1 LRRIHGQSN
10 PISHNLIITGF
21 GFILG
26 LIASSPAV
34 HLIDKVH
41 TPFPPFAVVPWAFV
55 GFAAYLVSLGFF
67 LSATTISQDAKLRK
81 SVRQLATEESSKM
94 LYSMGTAHM
103 EQTIR
108 TRVQS
113 IAKEQEESLKKET
126 GVQNVVS
133 QEDVEAY
140 VNDVIDELK
149 KKRS

>member
-1 LRRIHGQSN
+1 
-10 PISHNLIITGF
+10 
-21 GFILG
+21 
-26 LIASSPAV
+26 
-34 HLIDKVH
+34 
-41 TPFPPFAVVPWAFV
+41 
-55 GFAAYLVSLGFF
+55 
-67 LSATTISQDAKLRK
+67 
-81 SVRQLATEESSKM
+81 M